1 MLHKVTVYLG
11 LDDDEDQEERA
22 LFEQALS
29 DVFLDPKP
37 RTVERNIDLDDPMP
51 GYTHYMHVSANVN
64 TGLLGYTMDQLS
76 MVASRLET
84 DMEATINLGDSREG

>member
-1 MLHKVTVYLG
+1 
-11 LDDDEDQEERA
+11 
-22 LFEQALS
+22 
-29 DVFLDPKP
+29 
-37 RTVERNIDLDDPMP
+37 
-51 GYTHYMHVSANVN
+51 MHVSANVN